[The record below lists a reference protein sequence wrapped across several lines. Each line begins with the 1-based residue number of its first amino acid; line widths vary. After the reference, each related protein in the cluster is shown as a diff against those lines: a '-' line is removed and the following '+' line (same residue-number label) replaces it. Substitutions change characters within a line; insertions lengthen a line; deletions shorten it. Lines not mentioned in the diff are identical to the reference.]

1 MSSVGQIADQTFHAR
16 TAADDAIAEV
26 RSVREQV
33 EARIADVT
41 KRTEN
46 VASNVV
52 GGLTGHV
59 ESTVRQSQAETSRA
73 VGNAVQ
79 QLREEMGVVAL
90 STTAASE

>member
-1 MSSVGQIADQTFHAR
+1 MSSVGQIADQAFHAR
-16 TAADDAIAEV
+16 TAADDAIAEA

-41 KRTEN
+41 KQTEN

-52 GGLTGHV
+52 GELTGQV
-59 ESTVRQSQAETSRA
+59 ASTVRQSQVETLRA

-79 QLREEMGVVAL
+79 QLREEMGVAAS